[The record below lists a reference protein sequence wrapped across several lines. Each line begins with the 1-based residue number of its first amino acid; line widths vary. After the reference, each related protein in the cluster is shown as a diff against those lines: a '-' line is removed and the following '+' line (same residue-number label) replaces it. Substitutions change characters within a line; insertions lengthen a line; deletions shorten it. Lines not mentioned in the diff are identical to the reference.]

1 MACMAAAGDDHDVFD
16 ACYQESLEGIID
28 HGFVVD
34 REQVLVRDFCEGVE
48 AGAGAACEDNAFHDF
63 YLSCED
69 FLREWC

>member
-34 REQVLVRDFCEGVE
+34 GEQVFVCDFCEGVE
-48 AGAGAACEDNAFHDF
+48 AGACAAC
-63 YLSCED
+63 
-69 FLREWC
+69 